1 MVELADSD
9 PSRSEV
15 ICRKSAELPEPN
27 KPAALH
33 LAARRASG
41 TARLPARKY
50 RVAMWL
56 VVSAPRAR
64 GFASP
69 DTAGVPALRTAG

>member
-41 TARLPARKY
+41 TARLPGEEVSGCD
-50 RVAMWL
+50 VAGCFGT
-56 VVSAPRAR
+56 PRAR
-64 GFASP
+64 FCI
-69 DTAGVPALRTAG
+69 T

>member
-27 KPAALH
+27 KPAALCF
-33 LAARRASG
+33 G
-41 TARLPARKY
+41 T
-50 RVAMWL
+50 
-56 VVSAPRAR
+56 PRAR
-64 GFASP
+64 SCI
-69 DTAGVPALRTAG
+69 TW